1 MFLVAFILDMLLL
14 LKVKEHC
21 FLYASFG
28 VHKFHEV
35 QMQSDAYC
43 THFWYN
49 NVFFF
54 FLNSTETIF
63 KMFLKKLNRRT
74 V

>member
-43 THFWYN
+43 THF
-49 NVFFF
+49 
-54 FLNSTETIF
+54 
-63 KMFLKKLNRRT
+63 
-74 V
+74 